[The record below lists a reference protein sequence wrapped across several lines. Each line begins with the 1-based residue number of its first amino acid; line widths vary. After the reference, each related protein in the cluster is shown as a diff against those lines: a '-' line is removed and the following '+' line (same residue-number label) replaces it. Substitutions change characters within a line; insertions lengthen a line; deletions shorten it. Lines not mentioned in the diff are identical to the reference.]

1 MILKNLGKIFIFFLL
16 FQVVLFA
23 KFELKQTVSKDT
35 IYLNETIKV
44 SLKLSFENNE
54 SELIDLVAFDEYE
67 SIDFWHKLHTNQTKK
82 QEGSKWVYTYEYLI
96 EPKKAGRFTLPEQL
110 FKVSSYQIRKKKRF
124 QRIYS
129 NKMDIKVLP
138 LVNNIPIQGQYK
150 IDFSVDK
157 TLIKPNESVRGKL
170 FIKGNGNIQD
180 INKYELNLL
189 DQTVYSDELI
199 VENIFKK
206 TFYEGNATQQF
217 LIISDKSFTIP
228 SFRLEYYNPSTN
240 VIEIQRTKPIFIE
253 VEKEII
259 EEKDEVWLKYLFLIF
274 GIVIGVFVFKYYK
287 KLLNMYKKKQIPLY
301 KMVQQTK
308 DKKELYTLLIKFN
321 SSKRFNHIIEELE
334 NDIYLK
340 KITKSFKELKKV
352 ALKTILFESV

>member
-1 MILKNLGKIFIFFLL
+1 
-16 FQVVLFA
+16 
-23 KFELKQTVSKDT
+23 
-35 IYLNETIKV
+35 
-44 SLKLSFENNE
+44 
-54 SELIDLVAFDEYE
+54 
-67 SIDFWHKLHTNQTKK
+67 
-82 QEGSKWVYTYEYLI
+82 
-96 EPKKAGRFTLPEQL
+96 
-110 FKVSSYQIRKKKRF
+110 
-124 QRIYS
+124 
-129 NKMDIKVLP
+129 
-138 LVNNIPIQGQYK
+138 
-150 IDFSVDK
+150 
-157 TLIKPNESVRGKL
+157 
-170 FIKGNGNIQD
+170 
-180 INKYELNLL
+180 
-189 DQTVYSDELI
+189 
-199 VENIFKK
+199 
-206 TFYEGNATQQF
+206 
-217 LIISDKSFTIP
+217 
-228 SFRLEYYNPSTN
+228 